1 MNAGIV
7 RQIEMIQEFCAS
19 ARKAEHQQ
27 KKSADENGDDY
38 PQ

>member
-19 ARKAEHQQ
+19 ACKAEHHQ
-27 KKSADENGDDY
+27 KKSADENGDDCAE
-38 PQ
+38 